1 MIQIES
7 LAAARLLFFLL
18 KTYKNCVKLFSLH
31 IYNANI
37 QTEEESIMSFC
48 GNCGTQIPE
57 GAKVCPKCGQ
67 PVGGVITPETTAQTE
82 ASEQAQ
88 SSVQTETP
96 VQPEVQP
103 VPVQQPNPAPQAGQS
118 PQPQPY
124 QYQNRGP
131 QPNQYQSPNPGPQ
144 PYYQQQG
151 PSQASQTLNQ
161 MGEKMTD
168 LVPKTKSEGLEVAC
182 FIMAAFSMKLS
193 LSMFGQVFNII
204 GLILGVI
211 PVILLLVNKEKTAN
225 KTVQMLAL
233 IMAIAGIA
241 MSMLGIILVAADV
254 PAQIVSNYIANKVSD
269 AFSDW
274 Y

>member
-1 MIQIES
+1 
-7 LAAARLLFFLL
+7 
-18 KTYKNCVKLFSLH
+18 
-31 IYNANI
+31 
-37 QTEEESIMSFC
+37 MSFC

-57 GAKVCPKCGQ
+57 GAKVCPKCGR

-96 VQPEVQP
+96 VRPEVQP
-103 VPVQQPNPAPQAGQS
+103 APVQQPNPAPQAGPA

-124 QYQNRGP
+124 QYQNRGPQPNQYQNRGP

-225 KTVQMLAL
+225 KTVQTLAL

-241 MSMLGIILVAADV
+241 MSLLGIILVAADV

>member
-1 MIQIES
+1 
-7 LAAARLLFFLL
+7 
-18 KTYKNCVKLFSLH
+18 
-31 IYNANI
+31 
-37 QTEEESIMSFC
+37 MSFC

-67 PVGGVITPETTAQTE
+67 PVGGVITPETRAQTE
-82 ASEQAQ
+82 ASEQVQ

-96 VQPEVQP
+96 VQPA
-103 VPVQQPNPAPQAGQS
+103 PVQQPNPAPQAGPS

-131 QPNQYQSPNPGPQ
+131 QPNQYQNPNPGPQ

-182 FIMAAFSMKLS
+182 FIMAAFSMKFS

-225 KTVQMLAL
+225 KTVQTLAL